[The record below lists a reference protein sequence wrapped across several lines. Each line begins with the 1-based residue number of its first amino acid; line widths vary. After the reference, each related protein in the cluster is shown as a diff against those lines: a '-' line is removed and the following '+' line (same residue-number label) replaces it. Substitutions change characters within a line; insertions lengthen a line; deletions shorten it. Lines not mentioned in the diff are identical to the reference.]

1 MQFLRPVR
9 FFVVAT
15 TLALLFGS
23 GCASTQQTA
32 ESFPDVDVLPEKPP
46 EDLSTDAPGSILR
59 QGSDGFL
66 YVVGGIP
73 DDAQPGALL
82 VARYSGEW
90 PLKDAKRPPLAT
102 AVLTKKFGPDTGL
115 VHVTYSTP
123 KSDLVGLEVSWEEA
137 PLREPIGKGVAVV
150 NAVKGD
156 RVEMPVGRDYD
167 IAEGDWFAVLDK
179 LPSRTEA
186 GAAKTN
192 ADLQMTQR
200 LVGVCMVQEV
210 TNEAATCKMWRASSE
225 HPESGTPEEGHQL
238 VFLEHAYGREPNKA
252 HIQLASIQGDDDG
265 EMRKRV
271 RAAFK
276 SYIGTAVQPEVEL
289 EMVEAEANA
298 RAVDFHSETKKVE
311 RKHLHQLLV
320 GGTVADVDGTPH
332 LFLNYSGVTG
342 ASGPGMVAAPP
353 DRGVDMGPVA
363 DLDADRLTAFASV
376 VYSGV
381 LVHRGQTSEALIQLH
396 RMLADPRLD
405 GPLRWHA
412 RDQYAMRWGS
422 VGNDYEAL
430 WLVLQDEAIA
440 SQNDDR
446 RAYLN
451 ALGTRVRLY
460 DFLGEPARAVSAARK
475 YLDARAEEG
484 KEGLTYLSALSM
496 YGEMLMKDGRTD
508 DALEAAEKLADA
520 CPDGCEGD
528 LIGLVGGIFWS
539 VPPDKSDAA
548 STLVEIVMEHARSGE
563 TIVEASSRIYQ
574 GFLSM
579 RENEPDQA
587 LIGFLEAQRLYEKAG
602 STSGVGRSHFF
613 AMIAELSRGEPQRAF
628 DRGQKALEIEEK
640 LNDYEGMAR
649 VRGRL
654 TALYTNPTFLEK
666 PGMYLRSADD
676 ILGGAIEANL
686 ALGDFVT
693 ASEHMLSYGIFML
706 RMGQGERSI
715 ALLEQ
720 ANRYAI
726 SQTHFEVAAMTHLY
740 MALIAR
746 GEGDRD
752 EFVTQIQRARVMGE
766 LAEDPE
772 ILEAIEDALN
782 PEKEEPPTQLL

>member
-1 MQFLRPVR
+1 MQFFRPVR
-9 FFVVAT
+9 FLVLAAA
-15 TLALLFGS
+15 LALLLGS

-32 ESFPDVDVLPEKPP
+32 QSFPDVDVLPEEPP
-46 EDLSTDAPGSILR
+46 EDLSTDAPGSMLR

-73 DDAQPGALL
+73 DDARPGALL

-102 AVLTKKFGPDTGL
+102 AVLTEKFGPDTGL
-115 VHVTYSTP
+115 VHVTYATP
-123 KSDLVGLEVSWEEA
+123 QSDLVGLEVSWEEA
-137 PLREPIGKGVAVV
+137 PLREPIGKGVAVIKD
-150 NAVKGD
+150 VKGD

-179 LPSRTEA
+179 LPSRSGA
-186 GAAKTN
+186 GAPKAS

-210 TNEAATCKMWRASSE
+210 TNESATCKMWRASTE
-225 HPESGTPEEGHQL
+225 HPRSGTPAKGQQL
-238 VFLEHAYGREPNKA
+238 IFLEHAYGREPNDA
-252 HIQLASIQGDDDG
+252 YIQLAAFQGDEDG
-265 EMRKRV
+265 ELRKRV
-271 RAAFK
+271 KDVFDG
-276 SYIGTAVQPEVEL
+276 YLGTVLQPHVEL

-298 RAVDFHSETKKVE
+298 RAVDFHSQTKKVE
-311 RKHLHQLLV
+311 RKHMHQLLV
-320 GGTVADVDGTPH
+320 GGTVADVDGVPH
-332 LFLNYSGVTG
+332 LFVNYSGVTG
-342 ASGPGMVAAPP
+342 AAGPGMVAAPP
-353 DRGVDMGPVA
+353 DRGVDMGPVD
-363 DLDADRLTAFASV
+363 DLDEDRLIAFASV
-376 VYSGV
+376 VYSGA

-396 RMLADPRLD
+396 RALADPRLD
-405 GPLRWHA
+405 GSLRWHA
-412 RDQYAMRWGS
+412 RDQYAMRWGA
-422 VGNDYEAL
+422 VGNDREAL

-460 DFLGEPARAVSAARK
+460 DFLGEPARAVSAARQ

-484 KEGLTYLSALSM
+484 EKGITYLSALSM
-496 YGEMLMKDGRTD
+496 YGEMLMKDGRVD
-508 DALEAAEKLADA
+508 DALDTAETIRKA
-520 CPDGCEGD
+520 CPDGCDGD
-528 LIGLVGGIFWS
+528 VIGLVGGIFWS
-539 VPPDKSDAA
+539 IPPDESDAA
-548 STLVEIVMEHARSGE
+548 TTLVETIMEHAKSGE
-563 TIVEASSRIYQ
+563 TVVEASSRIYQ
-574 GFLSM
+574 GFLSL
-579 RENEPDQA
+579 RQNEPDQA
-587 LIGFLEAQRLYEKAG
+587 LIGFLEAQRLYEEAG
-602 STSGVGRSHFF
+602 STSGEGRSHFF
-613 AMIAELSRGEPQRAF
+613 AMLAELSRGEPQRAF
-628 DRGQKALEIEEK
+628 DRGQKALAIEEK

-654 TALYTNPTFLEK
+654 TALYTNPKFLEK

-686 ALGDFVT
+686 ALGDFVK

-706 RMGQGERSI
+706 RMGQGERAI

-746 GEGDRD
+746 GQGDRD
-752 EFVTQIQRARVMGE
+752 EFMTQIQRARIMGE
-766 LAEDPE
+766 LAEDPD
-772 ILEAIEDALN
+772 ILEAIEGALN
-782 PEKEEPPTQLL
+782 PEKDEPPTQLL